1 MISSASIAAKIMG
14 AIDGRKCLFV
24 FTSTVGFFV
33 DMKVKGGGIVVDE
46 AVMVERLP
54 RKCCSSASKLS
65 SDVSPEPA
73 LESDPSQL
81 VDSCSFT
88 GDGTRR
94 LDLAR
99 PLEVMKNRNSRLK
112 ELRRVDGSLIGC

>member
-65 SDVSPEPA
+65 SA